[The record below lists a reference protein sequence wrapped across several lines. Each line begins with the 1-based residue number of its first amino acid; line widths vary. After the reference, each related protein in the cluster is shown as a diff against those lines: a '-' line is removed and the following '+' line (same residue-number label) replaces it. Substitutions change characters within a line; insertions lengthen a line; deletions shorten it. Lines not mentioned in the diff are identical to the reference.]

1 MLVIGVPANCGL
13 WTNRNSEGNPGELDG
28 LEGSASELKS
38 RMSFADRPTSVLAT
52 QLETNSQHAEQWTKE
67 IENENKG

>member
-1 MLVIGVPANCGL
+1 MGVPANYVCGQTEIAKGIL
-13 WTNRNSEGNPGELDG
+13 GDLDG
-28 LEGSASELKS
+28 LEGSAPELKS
-38 RMSFADRPTSVLAT
+38 RTSFADRPTSVLAT